1 MKLSIIS
8 NGLASWGG
16 GIDFIRHLLLLIS
29 LADKENAIKKS
40 LILPGDD
47 WIHTTRN
54 FLYPFLEIAND
65 LKVLKKPQF
74 RKRSSFS
81 ENYFRETFSDY
92 EDKYNLIYSGS
103 TSNSQIKAIK
113 KISPDV
119 VFPLIRPPP
128 VGFNIP
134 WVGYIADFQ
143 HKYLPEFFSAAE
155 IQVRNKRFTEM
166 LTRSSHIIVNAK
178 SVAND
183 AKRFH
188 PESVSKIYSMPFSPC
203 PSRLLLSIDIDA
215 RQKYGINRPYFII
228 SNQFWK
234 HKDHITA
241 FDAYARYLALGGRA
255 MLICTGHTVDYRDS
269 NYFFD
274 LMHLLDDLKIRNN
287 VLILGHIP
295 KNDQISL
302 MKKAIAVIQPTLF
315 EGGPGGGAAYDA
327 ISLGIPVIAS
337 NIPVNLEMN
346 CGEITFFSVG
356 NAIELCDSMLERGLK
371 NYEVS
376 KTKIWADGLLRG
388 KKCGRFILN
397 VLNEKI
403 RDS

>member
-1 MKLSIIS
+1 
-8 NGLASWGG
+8 
-16 GIDFIRHLLLLIS
+16 
-29 LADKENAIKKS
+29 
-40 LILPGDD
+40 
-47 WIHTTRN
+47 
-54 FLYPFLEIAND
+54 
-65 LKVLKKPQF
+65 
-74 RKRSSFS
+74 
-81 ENYFRETFSDY
+81 
-92 EDKYNLIYSGS
+92 
-103 TSNSQIKAIK
+103 
-113 KISPDV
+113 
-119 VFPLIRPPP
+119 
-128 VGFNIP
+128 
-134 WVGYIADFQ
+134 
-143 HKYLPEFFSAAE
+143 
-155 IQVRNKRFTEM
+155 
-166 LTRSSHIIVNAK
+166 IIVNAK

-183 AKRFH
+183 VKRFH
-188 PESVSKIYSMPFSPC
+188 PESVSKIHSMPFSPC
-203 PSRLLLSIDIDA
+203 PSKLLLSMDIDV

-241 FDAYARYLALGGRA
+241 FNAYARYLESGGRA
-255 MLICTGHTVDYRDS
+255 MLICTGQIVDYRFPT
-269 NYFFD
+269 YFFD
-274 LMHLLDDLKIRNN
+274 LMSLLDDLKIRNN

-346 CGEITFFSVG
+346 CGEISFFSVG

-371 NYEVS
+371 NYDVS
-376 KTKIWADGLLRG
+376 KAKIWAEGLLRG
-388 KKCGRFILN
+388 ENCGRFILN